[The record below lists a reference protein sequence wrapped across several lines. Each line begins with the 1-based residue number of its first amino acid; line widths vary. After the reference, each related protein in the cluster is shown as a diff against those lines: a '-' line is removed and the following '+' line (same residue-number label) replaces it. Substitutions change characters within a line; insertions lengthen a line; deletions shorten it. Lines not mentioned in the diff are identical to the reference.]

1 MSGFVPFLL
10 ILFALGVVLRID
22 FFFTIFYLFTGIY
35 LLSRF
40 WVGRIKKG
48 LRAERHVT
56 SHAFIGDPVTLELMI
71 KNAGWLPIP
80 WIELL
85 VTLPAELTT
94 PWQPEL
100 AHLNPNDEQSLSHSF
115 IPHKRGYYPVGQLAI
130 ASGDVFGIVPRFQL
144 RIAPDYLTVYPR
156 IVPLQALG
164 LPTRSPLAALPSAW
178 PLFEDTSR
186 ITGVR
191 SYEPGDS
198 PRHIHWTASASAGQ
212 LLVKR
217 YQPAIARDTL
227 IFLDLSRENYVQ
239 PLVGTELAII
249 AAASVAHHIGIRQK
263 LPVGLATE
271 ANDPHAGRTETF
283 YLTPR
288 SERAHLM
295 HLLEVLARVNAIPES
310 RLTVHL
316 QRERARLAYG
326 TTLVVITGRESVALF
341 DTLLLLRR
349 AGLAVALILIQP
361 PRSPAE
367 LSNAP
372 RGITIY
378 RVWNEADLETKL

>member
-48 LRAERHVT
+48 LRAERRVT
-56 SHAFIGDPVTLELMI
+56 SHAFIGDPVTLELTI

-85 VTLPAELTT
+85 VTLPAELTV

-100 AHLNPNDEQSLSHSF
+100 AHLNPNDERYLSHSF

-144 RIAPDYLTVYPR
+144 RVAPEYLTVYPR
-156 IVPLQALG
+156 VVPLQTLG

-191 SYEPGDS
+191 SYESGDS

-227 IFLDLSRENYVQ
+227 IFLDMSRENYVQ
-239 PLVGTELAII
+239 PIVGTELAII

-271 ANDPHAGRTETF
+271 AIDPHMGRTETF
-283 YLTPR
+283 YLPPR

-295 HLLEVLARVNAIPES
+295 RLLEVLARVNAIPES

-341 DTLLLLRR
+341 DTLLLLQR

-361 PRSPAE
+361 ARSPAE

>member
-10 ILFALGVVLRID
+10 ILFALGVALRIE

-40 WVGRIKKG
+40 WVGRMKSG

-56 SHAFIGDPVTLELMI
+56 SHAFIGDPVTLDLTI
-71 KNAGWLPIP
+71 KNVSWLPIP
-80 WIELL
+80 WLELL

-100 AHLNPNDEQSLSHSF
+100 AHLNPNDERSLTHQF
-115 IPHKRGYYPVGQLAI
+115 IPHKRGYYPVGQVTI
-130 ASGDVFGIVPRFQL
+130 GSGDVFGVVPRFQL
-144 RIAPDYLTVYPR
+144 RMLPEYLTVYPR

-227 IFLDLSRENYVQ
+227 IYLDMSRENYVQ
-239 PLVGTELAII
+239 PMVGTELAIV
-249 AAASVAHHIGIRQK
+249 AAASVAHHIGINQK

-271 ANDPHAGRTETF
+271 AKDPGTGATETF
-283 YLTPR
+283 YLPPR

-295 HLLEVLARVNAIPES
+295 HLLEVLARVTSIPES
-310 RLTVHL
+310 ELTVRL

-326 TTLVVITGRESVALF
+326 TTLVVITGRGSVALF
-341 DTLLLLRR
+341 DTLILLQR

-361 PRSPAE
+361 TRTPAE
-367 LSNAP
+367 LISIP
-372 RGITIY
+372 RGLSIY
-378 RVWNEADLETKL
+378 RVWNEADLEVKL

>member
-1 MSGFVPFLL
+1 MGGFVPFML

-40 WVGRIKKG
+40 WVERIKKG

-56 SHAFIGDPVTLELMI
+56 SHAFIGDPVTLELAI
-71 KNAGWLPIP
+71 RNVGWLPIP
-80 WIELL
+80 WIELI

-100 AHLNPNDEQSLSHSF
+100 AHLNPTDVCFLSHSF
-115 IPHKRGYYPVGQLAI
+115 TPHKRGYYPVGQLSI

-144 RIAPDYLTVYPR
+144 RMEPEYLTVYPR
-156 IVPLQALG
+156 IVPLRSLG
-164 LPTRSPLAALPSAW
+164 LPTRSPLAVLPSPW

-186 ITGVR
+186 VTGVR
-191 SYEPGDS
+191 SYSIGDS
-198 PRHIHWTASASAGQ
+198 PRHIHWTASASAGE

-227 IFLDLSRENYVQ
+227 IFLDLNRDNYVQ
-239 PLVGTELAII
+239 PIDGTELAIV

-271 ANDPHAGRTETF
+271 AKDPRTGAKEIF
-283 YLTPR
+283 YLPPR
-288 SERAHLM
+288 PERAHLM
-295 HLLEVLARVNAIPES
+295 HILEVLARVTPFSGSA
-310 RLTVHL
+310 LTVQL
-316 QRERARLAYG
+316 QRERARLSYG
-326 TTLVVITGRESVALF
+326 TTLVVITGREHVELF
-341 DTLLLLRR
+341 DTLILLQR
-349 AGLAVALILIQP
+349 AGLAVALILVQP
-361 PRSPAE
+361 TRSPAA
-367 LSNAP
+367 LSAVP

-378 RVWNEADLETKL
+378 RIWNEAELGRNL